1 MMKKISVTLSLISV
15 IGLASLWLLLACER
29 PVIHTD
35 VQVSNSELSSCH
47 TGEKDGES
55 DPVFSYSHG
64 VLHVTHEMLLNCAAS
79 NVDVNAQIAGNDIV
93 INYSVDDN
101 ISADCLCSKTLKYT
115 LHNIRSGTYTIT
127 INIDGTFWYQN
138 TLTF

>member
-1 MMKKISVTLSLISV
+1 
-15 IGLASLWLLLACER
+15 
-29 PVIHTD
+29 
-35 VQVSNSELSSCH
+35 
-47 TGEKDGES
+47 
-55 DPVFSYSHG
+55 
-64 VLHVTHEMLLNCAAS
+64 MLLNCAAS

-101 ISADCLCSKTLKYT
+101 ISADCLCSKTLEYT